1 MRIAIIADTYPPLKI
16 SGAVQMRDLVQEF
29 AAQGHETFVIV
40 PASDLVEP
48 WKIERTGNITILRV
62 RTPPTKRVNY
72 VRRTINELRLP
83 YVLLRA
89 MDASGLRKL
98 RFDGIVWYS
107 PTIFL
112 GPIVK
117 RLRRESGCKSYLI
130 LRDIF
135 PEWAVDMG
143 LMRRGPAYWFFK
155 FIERGQYAVA
165 DTIGVQ
171 TEANRPYMSKWAVKA
186 GRSLEVLQ
194 NWLSPAP
201 SVGCTIDVSKTRL
214 AGRKIFVY
222 AGNMG
227 VAQGMDV
234 FIDLLVRMR
243 DRRDIGFLF
252 VGGGSDTARFAA
264 TVEREGLDNVLFHKE
279 IEPTEI
285 AGLLEQCD
293 VGIVALDPRHK
304 SHNIPGKFLTY
315 MQAGIPVLARIN
327 PHNDLESL
335 INSERVGKVCTG
347 GDAATLQRL
356 VEELV
361 DDQNML
367 DGAKERGRA
376 LWMRLFSTKAAVE
389 QIARAIQS
397 PRSQS
402 VLILNQF
409 FYPDVSA
416 TAQHAFDLARYLQNN
431 GDHVSA
437 LASRSTYGQTGGRLE
452 TQETVDGIRI
462 HRVGSNVFRKRG
474 LLSRSLDF
482 TVFNLASFLKAL
494 ALPRHDVVICL
505 TTPPFIA
512 LIGLCLRWIKGSKF
526 VFWTMDLYPEVPLA
540 AGVIKRGSLTHRIFD
555 RLDRFCLTQ
564 ADAVVVLGRCMREL
578 VLAKGV
584 DPAKVT
590 TITPWAD
597 AEEVRGAHGDG
608 NRATNIYRAEWEIGN
623 RFVIE
628 YSGNCGVGHDVSSV
642 CQAMLELRG
651 DDQIRW
657 VFVGGGVTRPRIEE
671 FVLKHGIKNVIMKP
685 YQPRARLGDLLSL
698 GDAHLVLVADRFE
711 GLLLPSKFY
720 GVMAAARPT
729 IYIGP
734 SASEVA
740 QVIAEENCGFAV
752 ANGDCA
758 SLVAAIRHL
767 QTIPGSAEAMG
778 ARGLAALER
787 AYSTRIGC
795 AAWQHCIRQLAFIQL
810 QSKQLPNT
818 LP

>member
-16 SGAVQMRDLVQEF
+16 SGAVQMRDLVAEF
-29 AAQGHETFVIV
+29 AAQGHEPVVIV
-40 PASDLVEP
+40 PASDLAEP
-48 WKIERTGNITILRV
+48 WKIERTGSVTVLRV

-89 MDASGLRKL
+89 MGRSGLRKL
-98 RFDGIVWYS
+98 HFDGIVWYS

-112 GPIVK
+112 GPIIK
-117 RLRRESGCKSYLI
+117 RLRRESGCRSYLI

-143 LMRRGPAYWFFK
+143 LMSRSPAYWFFK
-155 FIERGQYAVA
+155 WIERAQYSVA

-171 TEANRPYMSKWAVKA
+171 TEANRPYMSKWAKA
-186 GRSLEVLQ
+186 RPGRALEVLQ

-201 SVGCTIDVSKTRL
+201 SVGCSIDVSKTKL
-214 AGRKIFVY
+214 AGRTIFVY

-234 FIDLLVRMR
+234 FIELAVRMR
-243 DRRDIGFLF
+243 DRKDIGFLY

-285 AGLLEQCD
+285 TGLLEQCH
-293 VGIVALDPRHK
+293 VGVVALDPRHK

-335 INSERVGKVCTG
+335 INDERVGKVCTG

-361 DDQNML
+361 ADRDML

-389 QIARAIQS
+389 QIVRAIDA
-397 PRSQS
+397 PRSRS

-416 TAQHAFDLARYLQNN
+416 TAQHAFDLARFLRRN
-431 GDHVSA
+431 GDEVSA
-437 LASRSTYGQTGGRLE
+437 IAWRSSYGQSGSAAGGKLDSE
-452 TQETVDGIRI
+452 ETVDGIRI
-462 HRVGSNVFRKRG
+462 HRVGSSLLGKRG
-474 LLSRSLDF
+474 LVARAIDF
-482 TVFNLASFLKAL
+482 MAFNVACLFKAL
-494 ALPRHDVVICL
+494 TLPRHDVVICL

-512 LIGLCLRWIKGSKF
+512 LIGLVLRWLKGSKF

-540 AGVIKRGSLTHRIFD
+540 AGVIKRGSITHRVFD
-555 RLDRFCLTQ
+555 ALDRFCLRQ

-578 VLAKGV
+578 VLRKGV

-597 AEEVRGAHGDG
+597 PDEVRSVSTRGNSFREEWGIGD
-608 NRATNIYRAEWEIGN
+608 

-628 YSGNCGVGHDVSSV
+628 YSGNCGIGHDVSSV
-642 CQAMLELRG
+642 CQAMYELRD

-671 FVLKHGIKNVIMKP
+671 FVAKHGIRNVIMKP
-685 YQPRARLGDLLSL
+685 YQPRERLGDLISL
-698 GDAHLVLVADRFE
+698 GDAHLVLVADGFE

-720 GVMAAARPT
+720 GVMAAGRPT
-729 IYIGP
+729 VYVGP
-734 SASEVA
+734 AASEVA
-740 QVIAEENCGFAV
+740 RVIAEEKCGFAV

-758 SLVAAIRHL
+758 ALVRAIRDL
-767 QTIPGSAEAMG
+767 QSTAGLADTMG
-778 ARGLAALER
+778 ARGREALER

-795 AAWQHCIRQLAFIQL
+795 SAWQQRIHGLAVAQRA
-810 QSKQLPNT
+810 
-818 LP
+818 